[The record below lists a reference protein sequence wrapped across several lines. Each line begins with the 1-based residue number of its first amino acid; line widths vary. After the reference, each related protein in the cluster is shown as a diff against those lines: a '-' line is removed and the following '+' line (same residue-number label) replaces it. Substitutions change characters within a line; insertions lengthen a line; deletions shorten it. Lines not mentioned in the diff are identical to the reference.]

1 MGMSYTNTQLVEV
14 RGCRDE
20 HKGVFAKARIGK
32 DELIGFFDGKAV
44 IVDLDRQDE
53 FDSFWWRQ
61 SLHLRRDGSKLLC
74 LLPQWEP
81 DGVDFLNHSCRPTA
95 RVEDKLYVYA
105 DRDIDT
111 GEEITVDYR
120 TFNIIPEGIRCWCPE
135 GHCVI

>member
-1 MGMSYTNTQLVEV
+1 MSYTNTQLVEV
-14 RGCRDE
+14 RECHPE
-20 HKGVFAKARIGK
+20 HKGVFAKAKIRK

-44 IVDLDRQDE
+44 IVDLDRKDE
-53 FDSFWWRQ
+53 FDTFWWRQ
-61 SLHLRRDGSKLLC
+61 SLHLRLDGSKLLC

-105 DRDIDT
+105 DRDIDA

-120 TFNIIPEGIRCWCPE
+120 TFNIIPEGIRCWCPNRS
-135 GHCVI
+135 CVI